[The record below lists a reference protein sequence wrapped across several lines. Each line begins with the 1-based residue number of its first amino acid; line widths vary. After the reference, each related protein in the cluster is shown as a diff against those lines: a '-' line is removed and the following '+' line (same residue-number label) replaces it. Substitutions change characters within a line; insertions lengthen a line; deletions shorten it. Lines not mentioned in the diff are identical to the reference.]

1 MFVAVGI
8 GYVGGRRRSAAGERP
23 SRHAEAHGAS
33 PSPVARIPVR
43 SKARNAHHAY
53 SGRAPAQS
61 SSFKRRA
68 RHSNRIFPNH
78 QARCALLIPL
88 RFEFAN
94 EFRSRRPND
103 GPFAVA
109 PTRVPIR
116 RTAAPPSAAFRPR
129 GVTPNRGNN
138 VASPLRRTRAPYPCE
153 ELATESRRLAG
164 AHCERRG
171 PNRSRNAIAF
181 GERPNRR
188 ALSTQITKS
197 NGHRHAPVIRNRHVV
212 MGDCQKRPGGPNAQ
226 ALEPPSLLG
235 SDFARRTCCK
245 PSRPVLVASPPY
257 RRVTHRVEGGSQ
269 PKGPG

>member
-8 GYVGGRRRSAAGERP
+8 GHVGGRRRSAAGERP

-53 SGRAPAQS
+53 SGRAPAQG

-94 EFRSRRPND
+94 EFRPASRTTDR
-103 GPFAVA
+103 FAVA
-109 PTRVPIR
+109 PTRVSIR
-116 RTAAPPSAAFRPR
+116 QTAAPPSAAFRPR
-129 GVTPNRGNN
+129 EVTPNRGNK
-138 VASPLRRTRAPYPCE
+138 VASPLRRTPAPYP
-153 ELATESRRLAG
+153 AKNWTYESRRLAR
-164 AHCERRG
+164 AHFERRG

-181 GERPNRR
+181 GERPN
-188 ALSTQITKS
+188 
-197 NGHRHAPVIRNRHVV
+197 
-212 MGDCQKRPGGPNAQ
+212 
-226 ALEPPSLLG
+226 
-235 SDFARRTCCK
+235 
-245 PSRPVLVASPPY
+245 
-257 RRVTHRVEGGSQ
+257 
-269 PKGPG
+269 